1 MSKRIL
7 YLSDYELRVL
17 QAKGKTL
24 TEVQQFQ
31 ISRNGETEF
40 ANYLS
45 RDPKTPIH
53 WLVDTTSEEY
63 HATLVPHVLGLDRR
77 NLIAQ
82 RKKRL
87 FEGTPYTYGVVQGR
101 GAQEQRKNDRALFTA
116 LTNSDFLQPWLNLI
130 IAHKVPLLGIYS
142 LPLKSE
148 HLLKYLPKAP
158 YTLLV
163 AQAPQINSHSL
174 AGLRQSFF
182 INQKLQ
188 YSRLISLNTLN
199 PQEYAEH
206 VLKQITLIQ
215 RHLESE
221 QMLPQTELPEP
232 LSVVILTDTPLLSG
246 FNTLPNYDTTALNLH
261 VLDSRE
267 LAHKIGLNGK
277 GKKGKGRENRDIGR
291 RERGDRK
298 EERALYLYD
307 LVAFQ
312 LSRSLYTP
320 NHYATTADLRY
331 FIYRKVRQ
339 ALYFTSV
346 LLLSGA
352 TAASWVTLEK
362 TAKLLQQNQET
373 ASKIAK
379 LQAKLEQLRK
389 KEPQGLPLDI
399 DIELLSSVV
408 NVGRR
413 LKARHLSPRL
423 AWVKLSHVLSQQKHS
438 KVFIE
443 RLEWGI
449 GHVATEIFQ
458 SDLKSPLEK
467 SDNDTEDSENPL
479 DKIDPAKNF
488 IEGMRLH
495 GKIHPFKNYRK
506 ALQTFKQFVKDLR
519 KQPKDLHKP
528 PKDFWKIWKIKVLL
542 APSTPTELQGKIGT
556 TQQTDKA
563 PFIIDILIE
572 HPYAK
577 KPS

>member
-7 YLSDYELRVL
+7 YLSDYELRAL

-45 RDPKTPIH
+45 RAPKTPIH
-53 WLVDTTSEEY
+53 WLVDTTGEEY

-77 NLIAQ
+77 NLVAQ

-87 FEGTPYTYGVVQGR
+87 FEGTPYTYGVIQGR
-101 GAQEQRKNDRALFTA
+101 ETQEQRKNDRALFTA

-130 IAHKVPLLGIYS
+130 IAHKVPLVGIYS

-199 PQEYAEH
+199 PQEYAEY
-206 VLKQITLIQ
+206 VLEQITLIQ
-215 RHLESE
+215 RHLERE
-221 QMLPQTELPEP
+221 RMLPQTGLPEP

-246 FNTLPNYDTTALNLH
+246 FDTLPNYDTTALNLH
-261 VLDSRE
+261 ILDSRE
-267 LAHKIGLNGK
+267 VAHKIGLNGK
-277 GKKGKGRENRDIGR
+277 GKKGKGLGNRRIGLREMGS
-291 RERGDRK
+291 RK
-298 EERALYLYD
+298 PERALYLYD

-312 LSRSLYTP
+312 LSRRWYTA
-320 NHYATTADLRY
+320 NHYATTADIRY
-331 FIYRKVRQ
+331 FLYRKVRQ
-339 ALYFTSV
+339 AIYFTSV

-362 TAKLLQQNQET
+362 TAKLQQQSQKN
-373 ASKIAK
+373 ASEIAK
-379 LQAKLEQLRK
+379 RQAKLEQLRK
-389 KEPQGLPLDI
+389 QEPKGLPL

-413 LKARHLSPRL
+413 LKARHLSPRP
-423 AWVKLSHVLSQQKHS
+423 AWVKLSHVLNRHPN
-438 KVFIE
+438 VFIE

-467 SDNDTEDSENPL
+467 NDNDTEDSENPL
-479 DKIDPAKNF
+479 GKIDPAKNF

-495 GKIHPFKNYRK
+495 GKIHPFKGYRK
-506 ALQTFKQFVKDLR
+506 ALQSFKQFVKDLR
-519 KQPKDLHKP
+519 KQPKD
-528 PKDFWKIWKIKVLL
+528 FCKIKVLL
-542 APSTPTELQGKIGT
+542 APSIPTKLQGKIGT
-556 TQQTDKA
+556 TQKTDKA
-563 PFIIDILIE
+563 PFIIDILIK
-572 HPYAK
+572 HRYAK